1 MRPIDERLTDFNG
14 RKFRRYTVRKIGN
27 GYSPFDKLRG
37 VIIAN
42 ADRHG
47 WTREQAWEY
56 MRTH

>member
-37 VIIAN
+37 VYH
-42 ADRHG
+42 RL
-47 WTREQAWEY
+47 R
-56 MRTH
+56 